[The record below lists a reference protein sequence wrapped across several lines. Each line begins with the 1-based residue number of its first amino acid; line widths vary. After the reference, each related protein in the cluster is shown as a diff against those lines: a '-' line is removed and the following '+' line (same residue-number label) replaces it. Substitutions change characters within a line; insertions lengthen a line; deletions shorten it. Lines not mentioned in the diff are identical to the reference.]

1 MGLDAREYMQER
13 ARQRAREGNQTD
25 RSENDPVKDAYYNP
39 KDYRREWLRI
49 KVPNWG
55 GEREGGESSRPGV
68 GTLYS
73 VFLVGI
79 VVGFF
84 ITCLLGLLRF
94 ELFDWGI
101 QIMKPIAII
110 FRKYSADELH
120 IAGSK
125 KPGLEPGFLFLI
137 ETEGH

>member
-1 MGLDAREYMQER
+1 MGLDDREYMQER

-39 KDYRREWLRI
+39 KDFRRERLRI

-55 GEREGGESSRPGV
+55 GERKGGESSSPGV

-84 ITCLLGLLRF
+84 TTCLLGLLRF
-94 ELFDWGI
+94 ELFAWGL
-101 QIMKPIAII
+101 QMMQPLAT
-110 FRKYSADELH
+110 
-120 IAGSK
+120 
-125 KPGLEPGFLFLI
+125 LFL
-137 ETEGH
+137 EL

>member
-1 MGLDAREYMQER
+1 MGLDDREYMQER

-39 KDYRREWLRI
+39 KDFRRERLRI

-55 GEREGGESSRPGV
+55 GEREGGESSSPGV

-94 ELFDWGI
+94 ELFAWGI
-101 QIMKPIAII
+101 QAMRPLAILLL
-110 FRKYSADELH
+110 EL
-120 IAGSK
+120 
-125 KPGLEPGFLFLI
+125 
-137 ETEGH
+137 